1 MPCSLDQIKS
11 QGRHF
16 ICIFRSFY
24 CSASE
29 NANQWWGRE
38 PRSPTEMTSQPQKG
52 GGKEKIWELHFFSPS
67 LITCWC
73 YTCSWSYVSAVSK
86 CVFARLAPAAPSQ
99 GYSVTLSWVSIH
111 LKPVLYICW
120 SPRCLLG
127 PKGWAWQVLV
137 PILSPN
143 LRAAAAEGMQ
153 PLHGHEH
160 QHVPNCS
167 LGCSAANWP
176 NKNDQIEISTFL
188 KTGSLQT
195 AGKWRWK
202 TSQGKPKLTSVF

>member
-1 MPCSLDQIKS
+1 MLIS
-11 QGRHF
+11 
-16 ICIFRSFY
+16 
-24 CSASE
+24 
-29 NANQWWGRE
+29 
-38 PRSPTEMTSQPQKG
+38 G
-52 GGKEKIWELHFFSPS
+52 G
-67 LITCWC
+67 
-73 YTCSWSYVSAVSK
+73 AVSPEVPLK
-86 CVFARLAPAAPSQ
+86 WHHSLGRGEARRKFESFTFFFLPSSHVDVILAADHTFLLKANVFFALLAPAAPSQ
-99 GYSVTLSWVSIH
+99 GYSVILSWVSIH

-202 TSQGKPKLTSVF
+202 TSQGKPKLTSVFYEDTGMNMYDTL